1 MAILYGG
8 MLPGV
13 TRRRMSLLCAALLV
27 ALTALSGCRQA
38 PIDPGYRV
46 PSPDETPPPAPARV
60 DFTVPDGFV
69 ETYDRH
75 IVSPLYPA
83 PMAEFL
89 VPSDSG
95 PDNGEA
101 IVVASYLMDVDVSGD
116 NEVQL
121 ATRVK
126 GYAASV
132 KSAVTEPVKSTVNG
146 MSAFT
151 MAIREPS
158 SDGGFYTYDATFI
171 FSGMHMVE
179 TICQYSEQKALVDK
193 ACAEVLSS
201 MKVVVA

>member
-1 MAILYGG
+1 MAILYAG

-13 TRRRMSLLCAALLV
+13 TRRRMLSFCAALLV

-46 PSPDETPPPAPARV
+46 PAPDETPPPAPARV

-69 ETYDRH
+69 ESYDHH

-83 PMAEFL
+83 PAAEFL

-95 PDNGEA
+95 PENGEA
-101 IVVASYLMDVDVSGD
+101 IVVASYLMDVDVAGEND
-116 NEVQL
+116 AQL
-121 ATRVK
+121 AARVK
-126 GYAASV
+126 GYAASL
-132 KSAVTEPVKSTVNG
+132 KSAVTEPVKSSVDG
-146 MSAFT
+146 LSAFT
-151 MAIREPS
+151 ITIREPS
-158 SDGGFYTYDATFI
+158 SSGGFYTYDATFV
-171 FSGMHMVE
+171 FSGTHMVE

-201 MKVVVA
+201 MKVIVA